1 MSLQTHRS
9 IGDKIHL
16 TTQHFNNWAPGFM
29 GALNGVSM
37 QALTAVTMESPLL
50 VNLLDSHRAQFAKVD
65 TFPFQ
70 KYESLKGTLLSVRAP
85 ACWSAALLVI
95 LAWSCDADALQ
106 ENETATGAV
115 SDCVSQPV
123 GFDGTEPLLYATV
136 DSEGDK
142 LSLHREYPAIKG
154 LVTQIREPAQAN
166 APTGRSAY
174 IVPGDVVAV
183 GKRCGEW
190 AYVQYIG
197 DREVT
202 TAWVAA
208 GRLSYRPQLRAQGT
222 DAKDGP
228 PAAAY
233 TDDPLKYNFKLTN
246 GKNEPV
252 CVAYL
257 QRLNSS
263 QYSQPP
269 YCGRPETDAVPGFA
283 LLKRSSLAFEE
294 ISYLSSRVSEFRY
307 GQRQGALEEF
317 NNWRLAH
324 ALPQVPPPVTVL
336 NAEDAVGGYLEVW
349 RYDPPVD
356 IDNDA
361 VPDNIIVWQGPPLS
375 GVGVRC
381 GNLWTSNSTNE
392 EYLVRQVQQP
402 LVLIVDGKQIDERR
416 TRQIFAAPGLAGR
429 PAGASAAE
437 DLASLG
443 YNFAIFKYKDRYYFD
458 VFRHDPAGT
467 TARRPPDSN
476 ILSVFLRTQGETRRV
491 CEYKMIGRKE
501 RQIGAAH

>member
-1 MSLQTHRS
+1 M
-9 IGDKIHL
+9 IHSQFL
-16 TTQHFNNWAPGFM
+16 RR
-29 GALNGVSM
+29 L
-37 QALTAVTMESPLL
+37 
-50 VNLLDSHRAQFAKVD
+50 RA
-65 TFPFQ
+65 
-70 KYESLKGTLLSVRAP
+70 R

-95 LAWSCDADALQ
+95 VAWKCDAETLQ
-106 ENETATGAV
+106 ENKTTTGAA

-123 GFDGTEPLLYATV
+123 SFDGIEPLLYATV
-136 DSEGDK
+136 DSGGDK
-142 LSLHREYPAIKG
+142 LSLQRVYPG
-154 LVTQIREPAQAN
+154 REPAQAS
-166 APTGRSAY
+166 APASATTGRSAY
-174 IVPGDVVAV
+174 LVPGDAVAV

-197 DREVT
+197 DRKVT
-202 TAWVAA
+202 TGWVAA
-208 GRLSYRPQLRAQGT
+208 GRLSYRPQMRAQGT
-222 DAKDGP
+222 EVQGGP

-269 YCGRPETDAVPGFA
+269 YCGRPETDAVPGFSF
-283 LLKRSSLAFEE
+283 LKRSRVTVEE
-294 ISYLSSRVSEFRY
+294 ISYLSSRVSEFRD
-307 GQRQGALEEF
+307 GQHQGARRDL
-317 NNWRLAH
+317 
-324 ALPQVPPPVTVL
+324 PPPLRDVD
-336 NAEDAVGGYLEVW
+336 AEEAAGNTLDVW
-349 RYDPPVD
+349 RYEPPVD
-356 IDNDA
+356 VDNDG
-361 VPDNIIVWQGPPLS
+361 VPDKIIVWHGVPLS

-392 EYLVRQVQQP
+392 EQLVRQVQQA
-402 LVLIVDGKQIDERR
+402 LVLTADGKQVDEQR
-416 TRQIFAAPGLAGR
+416 TRQMFAASGLGGR

-443 YNFAIFKYKDRYYFD
+443 YNFSIFKYKDRYYFD
-458 VFRHDPAGT
+458 VFRHDPAGS

-476 ILSVFLRTQGETRRV
+476 TLDVFLRTPTETRQM

-501 RQIGAAH
+501 GQIEAAH